1 MGSSRTFTWQCI
13 ALVAIV
19 VVFALVAPVESK
31 FWVMLTGLPAAAFFI
46 VVSLARHQQI
56 KRLAGEIDEVLHNGR
71 RIDFSTSSEGDVA
84 VLTNELQKMV
94 ARLART
100 TEQLEAERNALANS
114 LADISHQIRTPLTAI
129 TLMLPS
135 IERAEERDRTQTSSA
150 QARIH
155 DRARFV
161 VGDRALEDRED
172 RCRFD
177 ACRIEAFVMR
187 GDYQA
192 RDRAARACAR
202 LARCEPGGGS

>member
-1 MGSSRTFTWQCI
+1 MGSSRTLTWQCI

-19 VVFALVAPVESK
+19 VVFALAAPVESK
-31 FWVMLTGLPAAAFFI
+31 FWVMLTGLAAAAFFI

-114 LADISHQIRTPLTAI
+114 LAELPASLGLLRPVSATGGGLRAPL
-129 TLMLPS
+129 
-135 IERAEERDRTQTSSA
+135 
-150 QARIH
+150 
-155 DRARFV
+155 RF
-161 VGDRALEDRED
+161 
-172 RCRFD
+172 
-177 ACRIEAFVMR
+177 ACAVF
-187 GDYQA
+187 
-192 RDRAARACAR
+192 RACALR
-202 LARCEPGGGS
+202 VLATSALRAFTFLQAFALQKMPEMTYTPSFLIRASFFRYFVNTLCQRS

>member
-19 VVFALVAPVESK
+19 VVFALAVPAESK
-31 FWVMLTGLPAAAFFI
+31 FWVMLTGLAAAAFFI

-100 TEQLEAERNALANS
+100 TEQLEAERNAAS
-114 LADISHQIRTPLTAI
+114 QIRSQI
-129 TLMLPS
+129 Y
-135 IERAEERDRTQTSSA
+135 RTKSGHRSRLLRSCSLLSSVQRTRPNA
-150 QARIH
+150 NEQ
-155 DRARFV
+155 
-161 VGDRALEDRED
+161 
-172 RCRFD
+172 
-177 ACRIEAFVMR
+177 
-187 GDYQA
+187 
-192 RDRAARACAR
+192 CASSN
-202 LARCEPGGGS
+202 P

>member
-31 FWVMLTGLPAAAFFI
+31 FWVMLTGLAAAAFFI

-100 TEQLEAERNALANS
+100 TEQLEA
-114 LADISHQIRTPLTAI
+114 
-129 TLMLPS
+129 
-135 IERAEERDRTQTSSA
+135 
-150 QARIH
+150 
-155 DRARFV
+155 
-161 VGDRALEDRED
+161 
-172 RCRFD
+172 
-177 ACRIEAFVMR
+177 FVMR
-187 GDYQA
+187 GDHQA

>member
-31 FWVMLTGLPAAAFFI
+31 FWVMLTGLAAAAFFI

-100 TEQLEAERNALANS
+100 TEQLEAERNRSQIYRTRSEHHSRLSRSCSPLSSVQRTRPSANEQC
-114 LADISHQIRTPLTAI
+114 A
-129 TLMLPS
+129 
-135 IERAEERDRTQTSSA
+135 SSN
-150 QARIH
+150 
-155 DRARFV
+155 
-161 VGDRALEDRED
+161 
-172 RCRFD
+172 
-177 ACRIEAFVMR
+177 
-187 GDYQA
+187 
-192 RDRAARACAR
+192 
-202 LARCEPGGGS
+202 P

>member
-31 FWVMLTGLPAAAFFI
+31 FWVMLTGLAAVAFFI

-100 TEQLEAERNALANS
+100 TEQLEAERNALAN
-114 LADISHQIRTPLTAI
+114 
-129 TLMLPS
+129 
-135 IERAEERDRTQTSSA
+135 
-150 QARIH
+150 
-155 DRARFV
+155 
-161 VGDRALEDRED
+161 
-172 RCRFD
+172 
-177 ACRIEAFVMR
+177 
-187 GDYQA
+187 
-192 RDRAARACAR
+192 
-202 LARCEPGGGS
+202 